1 MTIQWPQFTSSAPVP
16 SLSPACCSCSLCLPF
31 ASYGALELPACL
43 PACDYAHVMMVVY
56 LLMVQFW
63 TTPKGVQPEREGE
76 REIKREQAVVCAL
89 CENAAAHAAS
99 AAAVGGL
106 SDEYI
111 LQLQL
116 QLEVAKCRDAA
127 AKRQS
132 IKCSTFRN
140 FRGQKNRTL
149 FKSLTRNSTICR
161 DCKCR
166 FVLS

>member
-1 MTIQWPQFTSSAPVP
+1 MATVHLICPGSFPLPRLLLMQSVFAICLLRSSRA
-16 SLSPACCSCSLCLPF
+16 
-31 ASYGALELPACL
+31 ACL

-63 TTPKGVQPEREGE
+63 TTPKGVRPERERVRE

-140 FRGQKNRTL
+140 FRDQKNRTL